1 MTGAPS
7 FALDERVILVAGG
20 GNGSGREC
28 ALAYA
33 AAGASVV
40 IGDINVTAAKAV
52 GDEIASRGGNA
63 AVFEY
68 DGSDLDSVR
77 ALVRF
82 TASEYGRIDGLHNIA
97 GNPTLH
103 ERDLD
108 LLSSEVSTW
117 EDAFRSHFSA
127 YAVAAQEAI
136 PVMIETGGGSIINTS
151 SGMAISGDAIKLG
164 YQVGK
169 RAAELL
175 TMHIAHAY
183 GRQGIRCNALRYG
196 VILTANAKAH
206 LDQAFLDDAQDRN
219 WLGRLGEP
227 RDPAGAAVF
236 LMSDAAAFIS
246 GQIIEVAGGKM
257 SGIQG

>member
-1 MTGAPS
+1 MTGT
-7 FALDERVILVAGG
+7 LEGKVIIVAGG
-20 GNGSGREC
+20 GNGSGRAC
-28 ALAYA
+28 SLAYA
-33 AAGASVV
+33 AAGARVV
-40 IGDINVTAAKAV
+40 IGDINAPAAEAV
-52 GDEIASRGGNA
+52 RDEIAKQGGMA
-63 AVFEY
+63 SVFAY

-82 TASEYGRIDGLHNIA
+82 AASEHGRIDGLHNIA

-103 ERDLD
+103 ARDLD
-108 LLSSEVSTW
+108 LLNSDVSTW

-136 PVMIETGGGSIINTS
+136 PVMIANGGGSIINTS
-151 SGMAISGDAIKLG
+151 SGMAISGESTKLG
-164 YQVGK
+164 YQVSK

-175 TMHIAHAY
+175 TVHIAHAY
-183 GRQGIRCNALRYG
+183 GRRGIRSNALRYG

-206 LDQAFLDDAQDRN
+206 LPQTFLDDALERA
-219 WLGRLGEP
+219 WSGRLGEP
-227 RDPAGAAVF
+227 EDAVGAALF
-236 LMSDAAAFIS
+236 LMSDAANYIN

>member
-1 MTGAPS
+1 MTGS
-7 FALDERVILVAGG
+7 LEGKVILVAGG
-20 GNGSGREC
+20 GNGSGRAC
-28 ALAYA
+28 SLAYA
-33 AAGASVV
+33 AAGARVV
-40 IGDINVTAAKAV
+40 IGDINGPAAQSV
-52 GDEIASRGGNA
+52 RDEIESAGGTAS
-63 AVFEY
+63 VFEY

-82 TASEYGRIDGLHNIA
+82 AASEHGRLDGLHNIA

-103 ERDLD
+103 ARDLD
-108 LLSSEVSTW
+108 LLNSDVSTW

-136 PVMIETGGGSIINTS
+136 PVMFESGGGSIINTS
-151 SGMAISGDAIKLG
+151 SGMAISGEAIKLG
-164 YQVGK
+164 YQVSK

-175 TMHIAHAY
+175 TLHIAHAY
-183 GRQGIRCNALRYG
+183 GRRGIRSNALRYG

-206 LDQAFLDDAQDRN
+206 LDQSFLDDACERS
-219 WLGRLGEP
+219 WSGRLGEP
-227 RDPAGAAVF
+227 QDAVGAALF
-236 LMSDAAAFIS
+236 LMSDAASFIN